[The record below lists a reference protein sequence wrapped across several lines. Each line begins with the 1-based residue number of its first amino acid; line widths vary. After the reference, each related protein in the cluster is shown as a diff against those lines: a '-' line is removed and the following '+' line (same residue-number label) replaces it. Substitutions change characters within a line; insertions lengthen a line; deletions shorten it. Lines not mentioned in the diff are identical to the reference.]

1 MKWYN
6 AKRFN
11 ESVEKL
17 ALLYS
22 KYNRVVMDDNMKTR
36 PRYEEV
42 KEEDLKSASNLL
54 EGIDTDAIVEELE
67 EYLDSDLKRNQTVFN
82 ICDKTLSEGMCWL
95 GLFREKDV
103 SMFDCIP
110 FTFKRYTNELW
121 TPKEFCR
128 YVALTTRKK
137 ARSVQ
142 NKIECLKDVYGI
154 ASDTQSCGTLSMND
168 KKKVSNFSDIIQY
181 EDKERLLKRLHE
193 LIDGRGGADVGSV
206 ILQAWQTNLI
216 TRKPTRKEFESE
228 FKTKGCWTAIYKY
241 LDDNNPNALSRAN
254 RIIIID

>member
-17 ALLYS
+17 AHLYS

-42 KEEDLKSASNLL
+42 KEEDLKSAGNLL
-54 EGIDTDAIVEELE
+54 KEIDTDAIIEELE

-82 ICDKTLSEGMCWL
+82 ICDATLSKGMCWL
-95 GLFREKDV
+95 ALFREKDV
-103 SMFDCIP
+103 SMFNCIP
-110 FTFKRYTNELW
+110 FTFKRYTNEPW
-121 TPKEFCR
+121 TPDAFCR
-128 YVALTTRKK
+128 YVALSTRQKT
-137 ARSVQ
+137 RNVQ
-142 NKIECLKDVYGI
+142 DKIKRLKEVYGI
-154 ASDTQSCGTLSMND
+154 ESDTQSCSTLSKNE
-168 KKKVSNFSDIIQY
+168 KKKASNFSDIIQY

-206 ILQAWQTNLI
+206 ILQAWLTNLI

-228 FKTKGCWTAIYKY
+228 FKTRGCWTAIYKY
-241 LDDNNPNALSRAN
+241 LDDNNQNALDRAN
-254 RIIIID
+254 RIVFFD